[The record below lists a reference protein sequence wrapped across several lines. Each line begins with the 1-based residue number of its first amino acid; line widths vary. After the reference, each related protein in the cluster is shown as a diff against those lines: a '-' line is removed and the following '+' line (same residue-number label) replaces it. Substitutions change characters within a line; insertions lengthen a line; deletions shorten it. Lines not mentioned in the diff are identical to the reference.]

1 MILYYL
7 EEDKDK
13 QEVRVMKEIKFIKTE
28 KKDLQQCK
36 DIYRYYIENSTAT
49 FHIGDISDEDM
60 YDILFCNLEGYESY
74 VICEEEEI
82 IGYVLLAPFKKREA
96 YRRTAEVTIYLKEET
111 AQKGIGTK
119 ALKFIESVA
128 IKNNFKS
135 LLSVVCGEN
144 IASIKLF
151 EKNGYYKCGL
161 MKNVGEKFGR
171 VLDIVTLQKEI

>member
-1 MILYYL
+1 MG
-7 EEDKDK
+7 
-13 QEVRVMKEIKFIKTE
+13 EIKFIKTE
-28 KKDLQQCK
+28 DKDLKQCK
-36 DIYRYYIENSTAT
+36 EIYTYYIQNSTAT
-49 FHIGDISDEDM
+49 FHIGDISDKDM
-60 YDILFCNLEGYESY
+60 YDILFCDLEGYESY
-74 VICEEEEI
+74 VIYEEEEL

-96 YRRTAEVTIYLKEET
+96 YRRTAEVTIYLRPEL
-111 AQKGIGTK
+111 ANKGVGTK
-119 ALKFIESVA
+119 AIEFIEDVA
-128 IKNNFKS
+128 LKNNFKS

>member
-1 MILYYL
+1 MG
-7 EEDKDK
+7 D
-13 QEVRVMKEIKFIKTE
+13 IKFIKTE

-36 DIYRYYIENSTAT
+36 DIYTYYVENSTAT

-60 YDILFCNLEGYESY
+60 HDILFCDLEGYDSY
-74 VICEEEEI
+74 VIYEGKEI

-96 YRRTAEVTIYLKEET
+96 YRRTAEVTIYLKDKV
-111 AQKGIGTK
+111 ANKGIGTK
-119 ALKFIESVA
+119 ALKFIEEIA

-151 EKNGYYKCGL
+151 EKNGYIKCGH
-161 MKNVGEKFGR
+161 MRNVGEKFGR

>member
-1 MILYYL
+1 MG
-7 EEDKDK
+7 
-13 QEVRVMKEIKFIKTE
+13 EIRFIKTKE
-28 KKDLQQCK
+28 EDLQKCK
-36 DIYRYYIENSTAT
+36 EIYTYYIENSTAT

-60 YDILFCNLEGYESY
+60 HDILFCGVDGYESY
-74 VICEEEEI
+74 VVHQEEEV

-96 YRRTAEVTIYLKEET
+96 YRRTAEVTIYLKDNVT
-111 AQKGIGTK
+111 SKGLGTK
-119 ALKFIESVA
+119 SLEFIEEVA
-128 IKNNFKS
+128 KKNNFKS

-151 EKNGYYKCGL
+151 EKNGYIKCGH